1 MYRPAGPE
9 SEAEYLG
16 RDTEKWSDAGSAPS
30 NNCGWVRVR
39 CASHRGRPP
48 SRPPFPLHRRLDEVP
63 CVELLRPG
71 WCRTVETE
79 VFASQDTEI
88 CTRMRR
94 LFPRVA
100 MMCLMQHERVL
111 RVQLA
116 LLKEHAI
123 GMLEHS
129 MQRDREP
136 IVPPKGASLTFPAAV
151 GLLQHGMLC
160 RRPWSGNAI
169 LNFFKWWYQ
178 KDGILDLFPEMVSV
192 KISLQL
198 LVSATQLEVLD
209 MECSGSL
216 LDSEKLNSNEK
227 QMYVSTKIEASHGV
241 TGSVLD
247 SLWTSKRLKKVI
259 RAGISVPSDS
269 SAPSR
274 GAEFQKD
281 ASSYDHEALYKEE
294 RRSQYE
300 RLSRNRSSSAKTTP
314 PSPPGPP
321 ATVRSVDHG
330 SGASSN
336 MREARSVLALQLQ
349 RQQSET
355 LPKRVFEVNTANF
368 DKLLARSQVL
378 ENGQLSGKTVTGRVN
393 TTLEV
398 SIISITEAGRLD
410 LNVISCEQDKETEF
424 KFDQGKNQPC
434 IGMVTFTIYHSRIAS
449 SQSPTTSHKVY
460 VVEHC
465 RPELIFGK
473 NFFDRDGNSKQ

>member
-1 MYRPAGPE
+1 
-9 SEAEYLG
+9 
-16 RDTEKWSDAGSAPS
+16 
-30 NNCGWVRVR
+30 
-39 CASHRGRPP
+39 
-48 SRPPFPLHRRLDEVP
+48 
-63 CVELLRPG
+63 
-71 WCRTVETE
+71 
-79 VFASQDTEI
+79 
-88 CTRMRR
+88 
-94 LFPRVA
+94 
-100 MMCLMQHERVL
+100 
-111 RVQLA
+111 
-116 LLKEHAI
+116 
-123 GMLEHS
+123 
-129 MQRDREP
+129 
-136 IVPPKGASLTFPAAV
+136 
-151 GLLQHGMLC
+151 
-160 RRPWSGNAI
+160 
-169 LNFFKWWYQ
+169 
-178 KDGILDLFPEMVSV
+178 MVSV

-227 QMYVSTKIEASHGV
+227 QI
-241 TGSVLD
+241 
-247 SLWTSKRLKKVI
+247 KRLKKVI
-259 RAGISVPSDS
+259 RGNLRTLKTLEAQSRRAGQSTVPFAYRTQPTSSLYELLVPLGRSMAETGCVPKPKSVSATSSESSTRTKEPYKSSLAGISVPSDS

-321 ATVRSVDHG
+321 ATVRSVNHG